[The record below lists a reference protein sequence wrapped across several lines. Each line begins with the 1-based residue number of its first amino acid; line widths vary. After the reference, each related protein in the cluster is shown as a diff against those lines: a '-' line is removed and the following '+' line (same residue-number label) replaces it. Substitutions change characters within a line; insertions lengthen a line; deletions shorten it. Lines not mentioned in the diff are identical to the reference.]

1 MTKRVRKDGR
11 GRRTALRGA
20 VLTAAV
26 AAVVLG
32 VVGGEAVAEGWT
44 GVWEG
49 KPYPVADP
57 VAVAAHLD
65 ARTQSVYD
73 ALDLPPGL
81 TLSSEPDIDDG
92 ITARIYGVCR
102 PRGLAHALE
111 NLNDGGADQPRTAVL
126 GARFT
131 LAGVTGAQRTEAL
144 DRARRTLTAQG
155 WTVGAVDDF
164 GHGPRLA
171 LTPPAT
177 GPGALAETASV
188 GFDPVGHTLV
198 VMATTECASYP
209 GSTPVDALGMPIG
222 LPTATAPTGLRAA
235 H

>member
-32 VVGGEAVAEGWT
+32 TVGGEAVAEGWT
-44 GVWEG
+44 GVWDGE
-49 KPYPVADP
+49 PYPVADP
-57 VAVAAHLD
+57 AAVAAHLD

-73 ALDLPPGL
+73 ALALPPGV
-81 TLSSEPDIDDG
+81 TLAAEPGADDG

-131 LAGVTGAQRTEAL
+131 LAGVGADQWTEAL
-144 DRARRTLTAQG
+144 GRVRRTLAGQG
-155 WTVGAVDDF
+155 WTVDAVDDS
-164 GHGPRLA
+164 GRGPRLT

-188 GFDPVGHTLV
+188 SFDPVDHILV
-198 VMATTECASYP
+198 VAARTECASYP
-209 GSTPVDALGMPIG
+209 DSTPADVLGMPIG
-222 LPTATAPTGLRAA
+222 LPTATAPKQLHA